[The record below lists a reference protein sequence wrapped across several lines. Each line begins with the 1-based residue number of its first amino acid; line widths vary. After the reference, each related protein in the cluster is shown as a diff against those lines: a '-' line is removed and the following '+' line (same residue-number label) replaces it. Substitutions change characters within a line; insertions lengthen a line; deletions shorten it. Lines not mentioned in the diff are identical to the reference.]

1 MKKLLAII
9 LTAALLMSVCGV
21 SAFAAENDQPAP
33 TTGPWD
39 GFYWMT
45 GGPMIVFSGSSDEH
59 LVYYRNGMT
68 ASSPIVT
75 DNEAVPG
82 AIYDKASNTLTLDNV
97 KLPND
102 SLRVYYMGDDFK
114 LCVEGECELG
124 FIGVYNYYNNYSTS
138 MSITG
143 SGTLTVNKEKK
154 NDNAIYLFADGA
166 TLSYFDIAPSVTVHL
181 YAKENA
187 SESVPQN
194 VMRIWSTYAD
204 PAITVGGKTIPEVKS
219 VPKTETVYESVSAA
233 WVNDT
238 DKVYR
243 HGKRVT
249 SKTDPDGIY
258 AVKEIQYSE
267 GNGFETRYGVTKY
280 NYYSEFNMYLP
291 DPDYVNQYGDESVVL
306 TKAEF
311 EAGYD
316 YVMAPQPKPIRFTS
330 DYREANRG
338 YCGVK
343 FAKDGDPDSIYIGEK
358 GWSTAYGTELGEVS
372 TYYLYKARWDEDEQL
387 YVVDE
392 HYPSIARGSADEL
405 AEKGYTIVTED
416 IEKQMSMKCWV
427 KGAPYDSSNRQG
439 TFKLVARQSDPDG
452 LYAYAGTY
460 SDRPLRDESGVVLN
474 PVVYDAENDEY
485 YLRGYYGGTEGQ
497 DVFHVTDE
505 DWASEDCDFA
515 YKTETVTQRVELQFI
530 TANYTYD
537 DYSTEAILMTK
548 DGASYGAELLKYTDG
563 SREYVVSPIEWRE
576 EKGRYYATGSTDYG
590 HRYADVE
597 ALEAEGYTVVYEEQP
612 VDYTTTGSV
621 TLTKNGSLYQ
631 DESGN
636 KYFLSWDG
644 SKSIPNTFS
653 DNNQFVYGDT
663 TYYIGT
669 VAEGVNASD
678 LEQIS
683 HEEPRDDFMWW
694 IEGTEYHHIG
704 SESTDM
710 LIGDTDLDGNITIR
724 DVTAIQRHIAE
735 LDIFTDEQIALADT
749 NGDGEINI
757 SDATHLQKYLAEF
770 DEIVLGKQPTA

>member
-1 MKKLLAII
+1 
-9 LTAALLMSVCGV
+9 
-21 SAFAAENDQPAP
+21 
-33 TTGPWD
+33 
-39 GFYWMT
+39 
-45 GGPMIVFSGSSDEH
+45 MIVFSGSSDEH
-59 LVYYRNGMT
+59 LIYYRQGMT

-102 SLRVYYMGDDFK
+102 SLRVFYMGDDFK
-114 LCVEGECELG
+114 LCVKGECELG

-138 MSITG
+138 LNITG
-143 SGTLTVNKEKK
+143 TGSLTVNKEKK
-154 NDNAIYLFADGA
+154 NDNAIYLFADVS

-187 SESVPQN
+187 SESLPQN

-219 VPKTETVYESVSAA
+219 APKFETVYESVNAA

-258 AVKEIQYSE
+258 AVQEIQYSE

-280 NYYSEFNMYLP
+280 NYYSAFNMYLP
-291 DPDYVNQYGDESVVL
+291 DPDFTGKSDDEYVIL
-306 TKAEF
+306 TKDEF

-316 YVMAPQPKPIRFTS
+316 YVTAPQPKPIRFTS
-330 DYREANRG
+330 YYRESTRG
-338 YCGVK
+338 YCGVR
-343 FAKDGDPDSIYIGEK
+343 FAKDGEPDSVYVGEK
-358 GWSTAYGTELGEVS
+358 GWSTPYGNELGEIE
-372 TYYLYKARWDEDEQL
+372 TYYLYRARWDEDEQL

-392 HYPSIARGSADEL
+392 HYPAVAKGKADEL
-405 AEKGYTIVTED
+405 AVNGYTIVNED
-416 IEKQMSMKCWV
+416 VEKPVSMKCWR
-427 KGAPYDSSNRQG
+427 KGAPYDDSNAQQ
-439 TFKLVARQSDPDG
+439 TFELVTRRSDPDG
-452 LYAYAGTY
+452 LYAYVSKY
-460 SDRPLRDESGVVLN
+460 SNKPFEDETGVVIS
-474 PVVYDAENDEY
+474 PVDYDAENDAY
-485 YLRGYYGGTEGQ
+485 YLRGYYGGLVGQ

-515 YKTETVTQRVELQFI
+515 YKTEMVSQRVELQFI
-530 TANYTYD
+530 TAGYSYD
-537 DYSTEAILMTK
+537 NYSTEAILLNK
-548 DGASYGAELLKYTDG
+548 DGASYGAELLNWADG
-563 SREYVVSPIEWRE
+563 HKEYVVYPVEWRE
-576 EKGRYYATGSTDYG
+576 DKARYYTTDGGDWENTYENL
-590 HRYADVE
+590 E
-597 ALEAEGYTVVYEEQP
+597 ALEAAGFHVVYEDQP

-621 TLTKNGSLYQ
+621 TLTKNRSLYQ
-631 DESGN
+631 DDSGN
-636 KYFLSWDG
+636 QYFLSWDG
-644 SKSIPNTFS
+644 SKSTPNTFS
-653 DNNQFVYGDT
+653 DSNQFVYGDT
-663 TYYIGT
+663 AYYIGT

-704 SESTDM
+704 SEAAEVV
-710 LIGDTDLDGNITIR
+710 IGDVDGNGSINIS

-735 LDIFTDEQIALADT
+735 LDVLTGDALIAADT
-749 NGDGEINI
+749 NGDGFVDIT
-757 SDATHLQKYLAEF
+757 DAAHLQKYLAEY
-770 DEIVLGKQPTA
+770 DVVLGKQPTA